1 MAAETPAENT
11 EGKKKLLVVGKPDA
25 VPETLRCGA
34 ALLGLDDYEKNRNIL
49 RYDAV
54 CVTKLTLSQ
63 LADAALGKPDSP
75 AACALVYAL
84 LENVPVTMLESA
96 LPHKKYAGRQSAALY
111 ELYETYARSLQIF
124 GVKLLRPQAA
134 QTQTPAKPP
143 KFCPAPVPAPQTH
156 GAPNPERV
164 ITEDMTQFAASVA
177 EAFGT
182 EAPKNAGPA
191 IPAVGAMAKDAFG
204 GPADRL
210 LIYNPDCLGLWFWQ
224 KYTDRYLP
232 VMALI
237 NLLTDIIYAY
247 CDPRIKAQYSSKG

>member
-1 MAAETPAENT
+1 MDEKELAELTRLITEQVMARMAAETPAENT

-143 KFCPAPVPAPQTH
+143 KFCPAPVPAPQMH

-164 ITEDMTQFAASVA
+164 ITEDMARKLALNEPVH
-177 EAFGT
+177 
-182 EAPKNAGPA
+182 
-191 IPAVGAMAKDAFG
+191 VRKDAIIT
-204 GPADRL
+204 PAAQD
-210 LIYNPDCLGLWFWQ
+210 
-224 KYTDRYLP
+224 
-232 VMALI
+232 ALRERNI
-237 NLLTDIIYAY
+237 CAVRDE
-247 CDPRIKAQYSSKG
+247 